1 MYWGAL
7 TSGFVNIFFFL
18 TGQILNNFVACEPQ
32 TYFRSSLLDDRK
44 YVCGSQAN
52 NFEAPYIKR
61 LRL

>member
-32 TYFRSSLLDDRK
+32 TYFDDRK